1 MASKQ
6 TIPKRPWSDIEPRPV
21 LLVTGPEHLFADRAW
36 QQVRG
41 QLKQIDPGVEIH
53 EFEAAHYEPG
63 SLLTLASPS
72 LFGEPRLIRVSG
84 VEKANDAFITEAK
97 AYLQHPDPDTTLF
110 LRHGGGVRGKALLDA
125 IRKGDGQGIEIVC
138 PEVKAGDIPALIR
151 DEFRRL
157 GVPID
162 QRAIGGL
169 SQAFTDNV
177 EELVATCQQL
187 AATSPDGVTLS
198 QVEVLTGGRVETSA
212 FAVAD
217 AAIAGDAAAAL
228 LALRQAFDT
237 GVAPIPLLGAINYK
251 VKAMARVYGLH
262 GSSGEIAKQIG
273 MSPWQVGN
281 TLKDLRAWK
290 EEGLARVMVSA
301 AETDLKLKGG
311 ARNPEFALEQYVLLI
326 ARRGQMVAK

>member
-1 MASKQ
+1 MSSK
-6 TIPKRPWSDIEPRPV
+6 TAIPKRPWNEIEPRPV
-21 LLVTGPEHLFADRAW
+21 ILVTGPEQLFADRAW
-36 QQVRG
+36 SQVRA

-53 EFEAAHYEPG
+53 EFEAAQYEAG
-63 SLLTLASPS
+63 SLVTLASPS
-72 LFGEPRLIRVSG
+72 LFGEPRLIRVSA
-84 VEKANDAFITEAK
+84 VEKANDAFIAEAR
-97 AYLQHPDPDTTLF
+97 AYLQHPDSDTTLF

-125 IRKGDGQGIEIVC
+125 IRKGDGGGVEILC
-138 PEVKAGDIPALIR
+138 PEVKPGDIPALIR

-157 GVPID
+157 NVTID

-169 SQAFTDNV
+169 AQAFTDNV

-187 AATSPDGVTLS
+187 AATAPGGVTLT
-198 QVEVLTGGRVETSA
+198 QVEILTGGRVETTA

-217 AAIAGDAAAAL
+217 AAIAGDAAGAL

-251 VKAMARVYGLH
+251 IKSMAKVYGLH

-273 MSPWQVGN
+273 MNPWQVGN
-281 TLKDLRAWK
+281 TLKDLRGWN
-290 EEGLARVMVSA
+290 EGGLARVMVTA

-326 ARRGQMVAK
+326 ARRGQQVTM